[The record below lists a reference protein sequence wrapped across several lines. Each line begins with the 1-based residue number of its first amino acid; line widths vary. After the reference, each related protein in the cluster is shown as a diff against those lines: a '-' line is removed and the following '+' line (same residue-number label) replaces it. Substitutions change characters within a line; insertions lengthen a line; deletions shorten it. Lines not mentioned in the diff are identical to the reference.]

1 MLKILFCLL
10 FFLNFPV
17 WREYKVSEKLDREE
31 VSLDETFSL
40 QIDIEYKDKKP
51 KDISLPGI
59 SSLKDFYLLDK
70 SSGFQSQITIINGRS
85 EITKINSYEYLLQ
98 PKTKGTYSFEGLKV
112 RIEDKP
118 YDADPGKSIKVTE
131 KSKSPHLSPSI
142 PPVFLFPQQPLKD
155 FFNSSLPQDR
165 RPQGDVQ
172 LKLQLKKTAYYVGEM
187 IEARWVIFSS
197 SPRIQSYPYNRPVLR
212 DFLQEE
218 LLPNS
223 QPRFLGTEVL
233 NKVLYRKTLF
243 DFRALFP
250 IKAGVLEVDSY
261 DVKISDLSFFGP
273 SGGRIKSFPSRM
285 IRVKPL
291 PEIENNFAG
300 AVGRFKGEAWLEQT
314 ESPVNQ
320 PVTFRLRISGQGHP
334 QLIKLPKIPFPSSF
348 QVYPA
353 VENIKFS
360 GLKDSYKE
368 FEILLIPKVQ
378 GEWSIPEFQFTT
390 FESEKGAYISHTIL
404 PLSLNVL
411 PGAAKLESE
420 TEKFFIINRQSSKK
434 TFNFKPKRGLWLF
447 SHKRLVYLWIGFYSL
462 LCLILLSVCV
472 FPVLFKRRP
481 PSFKK
486 KILHQ
491 LVRAKQSA
499 KKGLFEQTSLQLIKL
514 LHEAVFLLSMET
526 VSKKTDPVSILPPLL
541 RERDGIVLKE
551 LIEALE
557 AAAYSKDKGGR
568 SPDKMQDLIRRTEQL
583 IKQWFRDIRI

>member
-10 FFLNFPV
+10 FFLNFLV
-17 WREYKVSEKLDREE
+17 WGEYKVSANLDREE

-40 QIDIEYKDKKP
+40 QIDIEYKDKKS

-70 SSGFQSQITIINGRS
+70 SSGFQSPITIINGRS
-85 EITKINSYEYLLQ
+85 EITKINSYEYFLQ
-98 PKTKGTYSFEGLKV
+98 PKSKGTYFFKDLKV
-112 RIEDKP
+112 RIEGKP
-118 YDADPGKSIKVTE
+118 YDADPGKSIKVAE
-131 KSKSPHLSPSI
+131 KSNSPSI
-142 PPVFLFPQQPLKD
+142 PPSFLSPQQLFKD

-187 IEARWVIFSS
+187 IEVRWIIFSS
-197 SPRIQSYPYNRPVLR
+197 SPRIQSYPYKRPVLR

-273 SGGRIKSFPSRM
+273 AGRRIKSFPSRM

-291 PEIENNFAG
+291 PKIENNFSG
-300 AVGRFKGEAWLEQT
+300 AVGKFKGEAWLEQT

-348 QVYPA
+348 QIYPA

-368 FEILLIPKVQ
+368 FEVLLIPKVQ

-390 FESEKGAYISHTIL
+390 FEPEKGAYISHTIL
-404 PLSLNVL
+404 PLSLKVL
-411 PGAAKLESE
+411 PGSAKLELE
-420 TEKFFIINRQSSKK
+420 TEKFFTINRQSSKK
-434 TFNFKPKRGLWLF
+434 TFNFKPKRGLWLL

-472 FPVLFKRRP
+472 FPVLFKRRS
-481 PSFKK
+481 PSLKK
-486 KILHQ
+486 KILYQ

-499 KKGLFEQTSLQLIKL
+499 KKGFLEQSSLQLLKL
-514 LHEAVFLLSMET
+514 LHEAVFLLSTET

-541 RERDGIVLKE
+541 RERDGIALKE